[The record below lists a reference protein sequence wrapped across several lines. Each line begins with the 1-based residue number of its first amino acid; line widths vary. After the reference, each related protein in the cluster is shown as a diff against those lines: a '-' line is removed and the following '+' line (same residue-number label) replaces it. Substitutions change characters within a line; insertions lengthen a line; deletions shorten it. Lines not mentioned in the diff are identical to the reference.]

1 MKYLIPLS
9 ALIIYSIIFLLIQ
22 IGFLPELTNVFN
34 VENLGYSLF
43 FFLFLIILLESI
55 IYIGF
60 YLPGQFIAVLL
71 VTGSNYGFL
80 GVIALTLISIL
91 AVTLAATV
99 NYYLGYFFLSKK
111 EEVKTVDYK
120 KLFLSMIHINTLA
133 LFMFEQGSKKG
144 PKKLILVTGLLNLPY
159 YFIIIGVTYYFKESI
174 LQVAE
179 NPYTVFILLIIW
191 LIYSIVKEK
200 K

>member
-99 NYYLGYFFLSKK
+99 NYYLGYFLLSKK
-111 EEVKTVDYK
+111 EEENSVDYK